1 MALPSPRPQ
10 TAWPNAARREQ
21 REEGREQKAD
31 SSIRLIF
38 TVSRGQVEKVLK
50 IRKVHPH
57 RITPYLR
64 GPVTT
69 SKSSEKYSSALL
81 LKIRK
86 AEVASKRLAKQ
97 IRSIFTV
104 SRDHVVEGRKVQ
116 QKAFEVERLF

>member
-1 MALPSPRPQ
+1 MPSPRPQ

-31 SSIRLIF
+31 SSIRSIF

-64 GPVTT
+64 CPVTT
-69 SKSSEKYSSALL
+69 SKSAEKYSSALL

-97 IRSIFTV
+97 IRLIFTV
-104 SRDHVVEGRKVQ
+104 FRDHVVEGKKVKK
-116 QKAFEVERLF
+116 KAFEVERLF